1 MAVLKC
7 KMCGG
12 ELNASGNASV
22 VECEF
27 CGTRQTIPTS
37 KDENL
42 QGLFNRANILRMKS
56 EFDKAAEIYEKIIQK
71 DETQAEAY
79 WGIILCKYGI
89 EYVEDPQ
96 SFKRIP
102 TCHRTSFD
110 SIIADED
117 YKSALSYADS
127 VQREIYESEAKEIDK
142 LQKDILSI
150 VHKEDPFDV
159 FICYKE
165 TDADGKRTQDS
176 VIANDIYH
184 QLTQEGFK
192 VFYAAITLEN
202 KLGTAYEPYIF
213 AALNS
218 AKVMLVIGTKPEYF
232 NAVWVKNEWSR
243 FLKLIPKDRTKLLI
257 PCYRDMDAYE
267 LPEEFAHLQAQD
279 MSKIGFINDVVRGI
293 KKVINPDEQ
302 NREVVKETAAQSI
315 NANIEPLLKR
325 AFMFLEDGDWNSAN
339 EYCEKVLDTD
349 PENAEAYLGKLMSDC
364 TKHNRDELL
373 SYSPSEDTMCK
384 IQNNKNFVNAFR
396 YATQE
401 FKQAFLDKLMYTIAE
416 NIEKSA
422 ETAEDFFEASLCY
435 KQIKNYE
442 DAAMRFKE
450 CDKKYKSI
458 QRLRE
463 DFWKAYEQF
472 EQEYDK
478 IDNQRYEKSLEL
490 RTELIK
496 NNKKKLADELNQSV
510 QTLNAE
516 IDKQKKIK
524 DDENAMLGQ
533 LGFFQ
538 FQQKKEHQL
547 AIQKIES
554 KISQLHAD
562 IQSEEMQYEQK
573 LNNIEKTIDMDRI
586 NRQVNKNFPLPV
598 RPQID
603 KSLYYSEKECI
614 KLLIEKSVLELW
626 KLYTWEELDAE
637 FFGAVETGFPAF
649 VGRNEKFVKRV
660 YRTVKMCCNK
670 EKDKGKVFLQLNEE
684 KIKNL

>member
-349 PENAEAYLGKLMSDC
+349 PENAEAYLGKLMAELEVNKQENLRDC
-364 TKHNRDELL
+364 AEPFDDK
-373 SYSPSEDTMCK
+373 
-384 IQNNKNFVNAFR
+384 NN
-396 YATQE
+396 
-401 FKQAFLDKLMYTIAE
+401 FKK
-416 NIEKSA
+416 
-422 ETAEDFFEASLCY
+422 
-435 KQIKNYE
+435 
-442 DAAMRFKE
+442 AMRFANDSLKNTLQNYLMSISERIQSEQIHATYVSAMQKMKTASTEKIFLEAATAFETILEYKKSKE
-450 CDKKYKSI
+450 LADECRMKADYLYKEKILENVYSLLSTTHNWIGKKTDI
-458 QRLRE
+458 
-463 DFWKAYEQF
+463 DAYEQAY
-472 EQEYDK
+472 EQLKQIRGYKDADEKAVICKNK
-478 IDNQRYEKSLEL
+478 IEEIKEKEKETRIRIEKEHKQAAYRSAGICQHCGGTFKGLFL
-490 RTELIK
+490 KTCTK
-496 NNKKKLADELNQSV
+496 CGKKKD
-510 QTLNAE
+510 
-516 IDKQKKIK
+516 
-524 DDENAMLGQ
+524 
-533 LGFFQ
+533 
-538 FQQKKEHQL
+538 
-547 AIQKIES
+547 
-554 KISQLHAD
+554 
-562 IQSEEMQYEQK
+562 Y
-573 LNNIEKTIDMDRI
+573 
-586 NRQVNKNFPLPV
+586 
-598 RPQID
+598 
-603 KSLYYSEKECI
+603 
-614 KLLIEKSVLELW
+614 
-626 KLYTWEELDAE
+626 
-637 FFGAVETGFPAF
+637 
-649 VGRNEKFVKRV
+649 
-660 YRTVKMCCNK
+660 
-670 EKDKGKVFLQLNEE
+670 
-684 KIKNL
+684 

>member
-12 ELNASGNASV
+12 ELNASGNTSV

-27 CGTRQTIPTS
+27 CGTKQTIPTS

-56 EFDKAAEIYEKIIQK
+56 EFDKATEIYEKIIQK

-293 KKVINPDEQ
+293 KKVIKPDEQ
-302 NREVVKETAAQSI
+302 NQAAVKETAAQSI

-349 PENAEAYLGKLMSDC
+349 PENAEAYLGKLMAELEVNKQENLRDC
-364 TKHNRDELL
+364 AEPFDDK
-373 SYSPSEDTMCK
+373 
-384 IQNNKNFVNAFR
+384 NN
-396 YATQE
+396 
-401 FKQAFLDKLMYTIAE
+401 FKK
-416 NIEKSA
+416 
-422 ETAEDFFEASLCY
+422 
-435 KQIKNYE
+435 
-442 DAAMRFKE
+442 AMRFANDSLKNTLQNYLMSISERIQSEQIHATYVSAMQKMKTASTEKIFLEAATAFETILEYKNSKE
-450 CDKKYKSI
+450 LADECRMKADYVYKEKILGNVYSLLSTTHNWIGKKTDI
-458 QRLRE
+458 
-463 DFWKAYEQF
+463 DAYEQAY
-472 EQEYDK
+472 EQLKQIRGYKDADEKAVICKNK
-478 IDNQRYEKSLEL
+478 IEEIKEKEKEIRIRIEKEHKQAAY
-490 RTELIK
+490 RTAGVCQYCGGAFKGLFLK
-496 NNKKKLADELNQSV
+496 TCTQCGKKKD
-510 QTLNAE
+510 
-516 IDKQKKIK
+516 
-524 DDENAMLGQ
+524 
-533 LGFFQ
+533 
-538 FQQKKEHQL
+538 
-547 AIQKIES
+547 
-554 KISQLHAD
+554 
-562 IQSEEMQYEQK
+562 Y
-573 LNNIEKTIDMDRI
+573 
-586 NRQVNKNFPLPV
+586 
-598 RPQID
+598 
-603 KSLYYSEKECI
+603 
-614 KLLIEKSVLELW
+614 
-626 KLYTWEELDAE
+626 
-637 FFGAVETGFPAF
+637 
-649 VGRNEKFVKRV
+649 
-660 YRTVKMCCNK
+660 
-670 EKDKGKVFLQLNEE
+670 
-684 KIKNL
+684 

>member
-27 CGTRQTIPTS
+27 CGTKQTIPTS

-127 VQREIYESEAKEIDK
+127 VQREIYESEAKEIDR

-349 PENAEAYLGKLMSDC
+349 PENAEAYLGKLMAELEVNKQENLRDC
-364 TKHNRDELL
+364 AEPFDDK
-373 SYSPSEDTMCK
+373 
-384 IQNNKNFVNAFR
+384 NNLK
-396 YATQE
+396 
-401 FKQAFLDKLMYTIAE
+401 K
-416 NIEKSA
+416 
-422 ETAEDFFEASLCY
+422 
-435 KQIKNYE
+435 
-442 DAAMRFKE
+442 AMRFANDSLKNTLQNYLMSISERIQSEQIHATYVSAMQKMKTASTEKIFLEAATAFETILEYKNSKE
-450 CDKKYKSI
+450 LADECRMKADYVYKEKILENVYSLLSTTHNWIGKKTDI
-458 QRLRE
+458 
-463 DFWKAYEQF
+463 DAYEQAY
-472 EQEYDK
+472 EQLKQIRGYKDADEKAVICKNK
-478 IDNQRYEKSLEL
+478 IEEIKEKEKETRIRIEKEHKQAAY
-490 RTELIK
+490 RTAGVCQYCGGAFKGLFLK
-496 NNKKKLADELNQSV
+496 TCTQCGKKKD
-510 QTLNAE
+510 
-516 IDKQKKIK
+516 
-524 DDENAMLGQ
+524 
-533 LGFFQ
+533 
-538 FQQKKEHQL
+538 
-547 AIQKIES
+547 
-554 KISQLHAD
+554 
-562 IQSEEMQYEQK
+562 Y
-573 LNNIEKTIDMDRI
+573 
-586 NRQVNKNFPLPV
+586 
-598 RPQID
+598 
-603 KSLYYSEKECI
+603 
-614 KLLIEKSVLELW
+614 
-626 KLYTWEELDAE
+626 
-637 FFGAVETGFPAF
+637 
-649 VGRNEKFVKRV
+649 
-660 YRTVKMCCNK
+660 
-670 EKDKGKVFLQLNEE
+670 
-684 KIKNL
+684 